1 VALRCLIID
10 DRVDVLDALRAS
22 LEADGVEVLG
32 TATAA
37 ADGIAQALDLE
48 PDCILID
55 VDLGEESGV
64 DVAGRLAE
72 LGVEATRILISAY
85 REYAAL
91 AEDSPVA
98 GFLSKTAV
106 SRAAIEQLMA

>member
-10 DRVDVLDALRAS
+10 DRADVLDALKAS
-22 LEADGVEVLG
+22 LEADGVEVIA

-37 ADGIAQALDLE
+37 DDGIERALEHEL
-48 PDCILID
+48 DCILID

-64 DVAGRLAE
+64 DVAARLAD
-72 LGVEATRILISAY
+72 LGVRATRILISAY

-91 AEDSPVA
+91 ADDTPVA